1 MSDAFITAD
10 QYNEIL
16 KRLGKLEHKEQYKE
30 QSMGKHEDVY
40 KDVEELKKNFPNV
53 EKDVAVNRTKFDSL
67 EEKIDYRFDMMDEK
81 FTGKFNTQER
91 IMNEKFNTMNEKFN
105 SLEKRF
111 MMMWVLQTVTFLAI
125 LGLYLKGIIF

>member
-30 QSMGKHEDVY
+30 QYVGKHEDVY
-40 KDVEELKKNFPNV
+40 KDVEELKGKYYNID
-53 EKDVAVNRTKFDSL
+53 KRT
-67 EEKIDYRFDMMDEK
+67 EVTYTKIDAL
-81 FTGKFNTQER
+81 R
-91 IMNEKFNTMNEKFN
+91 IEMNEKFN

>member
-1 MSDAFITAD
+1 MSDTFITAD

-30 QSMGKHEDVY
+30 QYVGKHEDVY
-40 KDVEELKKNFPNV
+40 KDVEELKGKYYNID
-53 EKDVAVNRTKFDSL
+53 KRT
-67 EEKIDYRFDMMDEK
+67 EVTYTKIDAL
-81 FTGKFNTQER
+81 R
-91 IMNEKFNTMNEKFN
+91 IEMNEKFN